1 MAVAL
6 PALEMPQ
13 DLPDGVLVDR
23 WFAEPVKAVFLPTAI
38 FLTNKAGYPVLSKG
52 HQAVLRR
59 FMQVPSPVPSRPP
72 GVRALHVRATP
83 SRVRALPAF
92 APSTFAPRPLTP
104 TYPFTCL
111 L

>member
-59 FMQVPSPVPSRPP
+59 FMQVPSPALSRPP
-72 GVRALHVRATP
+72 
-83 SRVRALPAF
+83 RVRALPVRAV
-92 APSTFAPRPLTP
+92 PSTFTPRPLTA